1 MVWHEVRIDRN
12 IGATDGET
20 RKIRD
25 CPLGPVCR
33 KDGHAVA
40 GIDSQFPESEA
51 DMVHATSEFLMCD
64 IVPLPIGL
72 VAKGGALGVETLDR
86 VEEELGQGLR
96 HRHDCLCSPRL
107 GRAGESCWLACRER
121 GLALLDVDDAPVGV
135 TTVIGMGLE
144 RIFSTRACTRPK
156 PGCTPETIPVTVSSV
171 KPICPESTSIIA
183 QKISA
188 SATNLP
194 AASTA

>member
-51 DMVHATSEFLMCD
+51 DMLHATGEFLMCD
-64 IVPLPIGL
+64 VVPLPIGL
-72 VAKGGALGVETLDR
+72 VAQGGALGVKTLDR
-86 VEEELGQGLR
+86 VKEELGQGLR
-96 HRHDCLCSPRL
+96 RSHDCLRSPHL
-107 GRAGESCWLACRER
+107 GRAGESCWLVCWER
-121 GLALLDVDDAPVGV
+121 GLARLNVDDALVGA
-135 TTVIGMGLE
+135 TTVI
-144 RIFSTRACTRPK
+144 
-156 PGCTPETIPVTVSSV
+156 
-171 KPICPESTSIIA
+171 
-183 QKISA
+183 
-188 SATNLP
+188 
-194 AASTA
+194 